1 MPYPEDVWKNKTK
14 ELGIL
19 DRNRNGDKSQKN
31 GMKII
36 EVPSFESPRIS
47 GQAKLNSYR
56 DGWLILKIIVAE
68 RFRS

>member
-1 MPYPEDVWKNKTK
+1 
-14 ELGIL
+14 
-19 DRNRNGDKSQKN
+19 
-31 GMKII
+31 MKII

-68 RFRS
+68 RFPQFKWNEDFNSLLQSYFNPTTKRYSRTVGQY